1 MLRGIPGAA
10 QRTGPPA
17 QLVGASPELCLTWDQ
32 YPKGQASGLSWVPG
46 TQSGPVTR
54 DSWYVTCV
62 STHQPEPPSG
72 RRAGNMGKRRK
83 QSSVPGEASHA
94 AEMGKQLSSGPGLA
108 GQGQGGDQL
117 CGFCRKLP
125 RTARDGWGNLFAC
138 VK

>member
-32 YPKGQASGLSWVPG
+32 DPKGQASGLSWVPG

-72 RRAGNMGKRRK
+72 RRAGNVGKRKKKTKFR
-83 QSSVPGEASHA
+83 SRRSLSRSRNGET
-94 AEMGKQLSSGPGLA
+94 AEQWSWPCRAGPGWGPAVWFL
-108 GQGQGGDQL
+108 QE
-117 CGFCRKLP
+117 
-125 RTARDGWGNLFAC
+125 TAANG
-138 VK
+138 